1 MGHEHA
7 GESWVVMHHQIDG
20 CLPKKKISRTQ
31 AHILWGGVP
40 PTIFFSAEI
49 LGPNIESAEVLY
61 TKPEDEFS
69 PGIGLHTKS
78 RRDFL
83 SSKVRYTICVVEF
96 RQITLKSAK
105 TVCGRFGGTG
115 SQFSAGFPS
124 GDLMPHNR
132 PQKKQVRRVRRD
144 LFGKQIWDFNAKFW
158 TLDPTLLIGQGHVIG
173 RILPG

>member
-1 MGHEHA
+1 MGSHA
-7 GESWVVMHHQIDG
+7 SPDWWMSAE
-20 CLPKKKISRTQ
+20 KKRSAELKHTFCEVEFRRQ
-31 AHILWGGVP
+31 F
-40 PTIFFSAEI
+40 FFSAEI

>member
-1 MGHEHA
+1 MD
-7 GESWVVMHHQIDG
+7 V
-20 CLPKKKISRTQ
+20 CRKKRSAELKHTFCEVEFRRQ
-31 AHILWGGVP
+31 F
-40 PTIFFSAEI
+40 FFSAEI

-144 LFGKQIWDFNAKFW
+144 LFGKQI
-158 TLDPTLLIGQGHVIG
+158 
-173 RILPG
+173 